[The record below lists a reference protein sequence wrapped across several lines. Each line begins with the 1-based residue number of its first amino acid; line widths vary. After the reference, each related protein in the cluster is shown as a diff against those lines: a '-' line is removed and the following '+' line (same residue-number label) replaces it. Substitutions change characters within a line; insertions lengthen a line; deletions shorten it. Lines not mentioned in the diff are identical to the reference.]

1 MMLYSHLQDNTED
14 SVMSKIFRFVLSIIF
29 LIIHGGIGIVHLFAL
44 RDLLMMFV
52 ERHFTMWS
60 WRFIELAAAVV
71 LCISW
76 LVLINVLQ
84 HLYEKDL
91 KSSWIPKRFLIILA
105 VQLAL
110 YGGTWLLLVIG

>member
-1 MMLYSHLQDNTED
+1 MLYSHPQDNADDT
-14 SVMSKIFRFVLSIIF
+14 MGHKIIRFTLPIIF

-52 ERHFTMWS
+52 QRYVTFWS
-60 WRFIELAAAVV
+60 WRFIELAAAIV

-91 KSSWIPKRFLIILA
+91 KISWIPKRFLIVLGI
-105 VQLAL
+105 QLAL
-110 YGGTWLLLVIG
+110 YGGTVLLLAIG